1 MTFHSS
7 IDFLVPVLLVSEA
20 NQREHWAKKS
30 RRKKSQRAAVRLAWN
45 RLNVPRPSLPV
56 ALRLTRIVPKRRFIR
71 DKDNLVSSFKAVI
84 DEVADCIGE
93 NDKNILWLEDSFQQ
107 EAGEISVRVEI
118 IEMKIGE
125 DLTPLQHQFLV
136 ALIKEWS
143 SRGIPPT
150 ILEMQNLESSSW
162 SHAQSLFKAV
172 QDKEYIERVPGV
184 ARGIRMTPKGKK
196 FEKLMKR

>member
-1 MTFHSS
+1 
-7 IDFLVPVLLVSEA
+7 
-20 NQREHWAKKS
+20 
-30 RRKKSQRAAVRLAWN
+30 
-45 RLNVPRPSLPV
+45 PSLPV

-136 ALIKEWS
+136 ALIREWS